1 MPSAAAAMMLGRR
14 SSRVIFPAFHTMQTQ
29 APGLTALSLF
39 CLSIGLPQSRKASV
53 VVPKPPSAPISRS
66 ATKQLGNL
74 TAPTHATAA
83 SQASSTSQTLAA
95 AADTAAAA
103 PAADAAAGEPRG
115 EQASRQTGDSVQ
127 APAADATVSVEVVPH
142 GHGALD
148 WGGVQ
153 GVCPCAEGPSMEAAS

>member
-1 MPSAAAAMMLGRR
+1 MLGSC
-14 SSRVIFPAFHTMQTQ
+14 SSRVAFPAFHTMQTP
-29 APGLTALSLF
+29 APELTAVSLF
-39 CLSIGLPQSRKASV
+39 CLYIGLPQSRKASV

-83 SQASSTSQTLAA
+83 SQASSTSAA

-103 PAADAAAGEPRG
+103 PAADAAAGEPKG
-115 EQASRQTGDSVQ
+115 EQAPRQTGESAQ
-127 APAADATVSVEVVPH
+127 GPAADATVSVEVVPH
-142 GHGALD
+142 GHGALG

-153 GVCPCAEGPSMEAAS
+153 GGCPCAEGSSMAAAS